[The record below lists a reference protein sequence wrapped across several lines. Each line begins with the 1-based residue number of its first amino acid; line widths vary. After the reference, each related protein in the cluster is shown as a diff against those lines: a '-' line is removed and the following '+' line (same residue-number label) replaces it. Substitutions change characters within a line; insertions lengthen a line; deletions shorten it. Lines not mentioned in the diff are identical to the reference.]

1 MKNIKNIKIK
11 IIFIIAIV
19 LAIVAFLKFDFLREV
34 IYLIV
39 ISFILSYA
47 LKPLV
52 NLMVNKG
59 YNIKFI
65 SISLILGTIGIFLLC
80 FSILIPTLIRES
92 MSISKA
98 FEDIENIINN
108 IYEKINV
115 SNNRIYIFIY
125 ESINEKLNRL
135 VMDISTSFFD
145 NIISLGENIMSLAV
159 IPVITYYF
167 LSEGSL
173 ISNKLLLFLPVEK
186 RKIIKKVGKNIDK
199 ILGRYILSQFILCLL
214 IGVLT
219 FIILSIFKVNFP
231 FLLSLINAVF
241 NIIPYF
247 GPLFGA
253 IPSIFLA
260 LTQSYE
266 KAIWVTIFLYLIQQI
281 EGDIISPKIIGDSI
295 SMHPLII
302 ILLLIIGGKIGG
314 FIGMVLAVPVGVVI
328 KVIYEDINYYL
339 F

>member
-19 LAIVAFLKFDFLREV
+19 LAFVAFLKFDFLREV
-34 IYLIV
+34 IYLIL

-59 YNIKFI
+59 YNIKLI

-108 IYEKINV
+108 IYEKVNV
-115 SNNRIYIFIY
+115 SNNKIYIFIY

-219 FIILSIFKVNFP
+219 FIILSIFNVNFP

-253 IPSIFLA
+253 IPSIFIA

>member
-1 MKNIKNIKIK
+1 MKNIKIK
-11 IIFIIAIV
+11 IIFIITIAI
-19 LAIVAFLKFDFLREV
+19 AFIAFLKFEFLREV
-34 IYLIV
+34 IYLII

-52 NLMVNKG
+52 RLVVNKG
-59 YNIKFI
+59 YNIKMVSLI
-65 SISLILGTIGIFLLC
+65 LILGTIGIFLLC
-80 FSILIPTLIRES
+80 FSVLIPTLVRES
-92 MSISKA
+92 MNISKA

-108 IYEKINV
+108 IYEKVNV
-115 SNNRIYIFIY
+115 SNNKIYIFIY

-135 VMDISTSFFD
+135 VMDISTNFFD
-145 NIISLGENIMSLAV
+145 NIISLGENMMSLAV

-219 FIILSIFKVNFP
+219 FVILSIFKVNFP
-231 FLLSLINAVF
+231 FLLSLVNAVF

-266 KAIWVTIFLYLIQQI
+266 KAIWVTLFLYLIQQI

-302 ILLLIIGGKIGG
+302 ILLLILGGKIGG

>member
-1 MKNIKNIKIK
+1 MKNIKIK
-11 IIFIIAIV
+11 IIFIITIA
-19 LAIVAFLKFDFLREV
+19 LAFIAFLKFEFLREV

-52 NLMVNKG
+52 HLVVNKG
-59 YNIKFI
+59 YNIKI
-65 SISLILGTIGIFLLC
+65 VSLVLILGTVGIFLLC
-80 FSILIPTLIRES
+80 FSVLIPTLVRES

-108 IYEKINV
+108 IYEKVNV
-115 SNNRIYIFIY
+115 SNNKIYIFIY

-135 VMDISTSFFD
+135 VMDISTNFFD
-145 NIISLGENIMSLAV
+145 NIISLGENMMSLAV

-231 FLLSLINAVF
+231 FLLSLVNAVF

-266 KAIWVTIFLYLIQQI
+266 KAIWVTLFLYLIQQI

-302 ILLLIIGGKIGG
+302 ILLLILGGKIGG

>member
-1 MKNIKNIKIK
+1 MKNTKIK
-11 IIFIIAIV
+11 IIFIIAIA
-19 LAIVAFLKFDFLREV
+19 LSIVAFLKFHFLREV

-52 NLMVNKG
+52 HLMANKG

-65 SISLILGTIGIFLLC
+65 SLSLILGTIGILLLC
-80 FSILIPTLIRES
+80 FSMLIPTLIRES

-98 FEDIENIINN
+98 FEDIESIINN
-108 IYEKINV
+108 IYEKVNV
-115 SNNRIYIFIY
+115 SNNKIYIFIY

-167 LSEGSL
+167 LSEGNL

-231 FLLSLINAVF
+231 FLLSLINALF

-266 KAIWVTIFLYLIQQI
+266 KAIWVTLFLYLIQQI

-314 FIGMVLAVPVGVVI
+314 FIGMVLAVPVGVVV

>member
-1 MKNIKNIKIK
+1 MKNIKIK
-11 IIFIIAIV
+11 IIFIITIAI
-19 LAIVAFLKFDFLREV
+19 AFIAFLKFEFLREV
-34 IYLIV
+34 IYLII

-52 NLMVNKG
+52 RLVVNKG
-59 YNIKFI
+59 YNIKMVSLI
-65 SISLILGTIGIFLLC
+65 LILGTIGIFLLC
-80 FSILIPTLIRES
+80 FSVLIPTLVRES
-92 MSISKA
+92 MNISKA

-108 IYEKINV
+108 IYEKVNV
-115 SNNRIYIFIY
+115 SNNKIYIFIY

-135 VMDISTSFFD
+135 VMDISTNFFD

-219 FIILSIFKVNFP
+219 FVILSIFKVNFP
-231 FLLSLINAVF
+231 FLLSLVNAVF

-266 KAIWVTIFLYLIQQI
+266 KAIWVTLFLYLIQQI

-302 ILLLIIGGKIGG
+302 ILLLILGGKIGG